1 VNNGPTKTNQA
12 VTYHYQDRDGLGGA
26 SGPDYNLGAGS
37 LPGQTGQFTST
48 HLINQDNVG
57 NNLCRATSA
66 FPRAYNIFEWTESP
80 SACVYVPYNYTLTPH
95 ITTSVS
101 GVIEAST
108 PFNLNPSVD
117 NTGPTKS
124 KDTQWQITQIIVG
137 PGRAVPNLAGGNSG
151 SAPCPPYFQGAG
163 ASCSTIKTGTSVF
176 NVDGTTRSGDVLT
189 AYPVTTGD
197 YEVGTKICY
206 AFSVQPHSSSDNQ
219 WAHSAPTCL
228 IIGKKP
234 KVQIWAGDLWSR
246 GLVQTSTS
254 IKGNITFGSWVEY
267 SIFANGLIKGTAS
280 GSAFAGAGL
289 ASADVSGC
297 NYSTLSFTNAGSSTC
312 GSAGSTIGNYITS
325 RSIPDVVASF
335 PGAGTAI
342 SGTVVPNDLPK
353 NSPSSIVDVYSAS
366 DLTLNGSTLVPAKSI
381 IIKATG
387 TVTINGDQRYT
398 NGPYI
403 NISQLPQLVII
414 ANKIVINSSV
424 TNVDAWLVA
433 KNTESTG
440 EIDTCEVIGDTS
452 DKCNLQLTINGPVIA
467 NKLDLRRT
475 AGSGIGAASGDPAEV
490 INLRADAYLWASA
503 RAIDGGHI
511 QTVYVTEL
519 PPRF

>member
-1 VNNGPTKTNQA
+1 
-12 VTYHYQDRDGLGGA
+12 
-26 SGPDYNLGAGS
+26 
-37 LPGQTGQFTST
+37 
-48 HLINQDNVG
+48 
-57 NNLCRATSA
+57 
-66 FPRAYNIFEWTESP
+66 
-80 SACVYVPYNYTLTPH
+80 
-95 ITTSVS
+95 
-101 GVIEAST
+101 
-108 PFNLNPSVD
+108 
-117 NTGPTKS
+117 
-124 KDTQWQITQIIVG
+124 
-137 PGRAVPNLAGGNSG
+137 
-151 SAPCPPYFQGAG
+151 
-163 ASCSTIKTGTSVF
+163 
-176 NVDGTTRSGDVLT
+176 
-189 AYPVTTGD
+189 VTTGD

-353 NSPSSIVDVYSAS
+353 NLPSSIVDVYSAS

-511 QTVYVTEL
+511 QTVHTSEL